1 MRYLTSD
8 QDDHSAGFASRAA
21 GETMVSKGATSRSDF
36 ASAEEP
42 IVYVVVDDAEMR
54 AALGSLFRSV
64 DLQVKLFR
72 SAPEIASREPRRLA
86 KLPGARHPTSGRE
99 RTGVSG

>member
-42 IVYVVVDDAEMR
+42 IVYVIDDDAEMR

-72 SAPEIASREPRRLA
+72 SALNCFKGAS
-86 KLPGARHPTSGRE
+86 PTCQAAWCSTSDFRA
-99 RTGVSG
+99 

>member
-36 ASAEEP
+36 ASAEEL
-42 IVYVVVDDAEMR
+42 IVYVIDDDAEMR

-72 SAPEIASREPRRLA
+72 SALNCFKGAS
-86 KLPGARHPTSGRE
+86 PTCQAAWCSTSDFRA
-99 RTGVSG
+99 